1 MAFVR
6 TGLIIAAL
14 VLGWVAL
21 RAEGSAHVFG
31 PPAATLPQPVAARP

>member
-14 VLGWVAL
+14 LLGWGVVRVAP
-21 RAEGSAHVFG
+21 EMVQSAQAS
-31 PPAATLPQPVAARP
+31 AAAADTAL

>member
-14 VLGWVAL
+14 LLGWGVVRVAPEMVQN
-21 RAEGSAHVFG
+21 AQA
-31 PPAATLPQPVAARP
+31 PATTAAL

>member
-14 VLGWVAL
+14 LLGWGAL
-21 RAEGSAHVFG
+21 RVAPEMMQSAQA
-31 PPAATLPQPVAARP
+31 PAAEAASL

>member
-14 VLGWVAL
+14 LLGWGVVRVAPDVVQ
-21 RAEGSAHVFG
+21 SAQA
-31 PPAATLPQPVAARP
+31 PATEAAL

>member
-14 VLGWVAL
+14 LLGWGAL
-21 RAEGSAHVFG
+21 RVAPEMMQSAQA
-31 PPAATLPQPVAARP
+31 PATEAASL